1 MRQRP
6 IKEQEKIL
14 IKYLLELLH
23 DGEYFEVPQI
33 VYGLDDDGMQN
44 IRLAS
49 KPPTSYLRDLIQV
62 KYLDDDNILVLITL
76 TQSDTNELFEL
87 EFWKVYSNKL
97 LIYPTP
103 EKVKYINKSSAISR
117 ISLGT

>member
-1 MRQRP
+1 MRERP
-6 IKEQEKIL
+6 IKEQEKIF
-14 IKYLLELLH
+14 IQYLLELLH
-23 DGEYFEVPQI
+23 GREYFEVPQI
-33 VYGLDDDGMQN
+33 VCGLDDDGMQN

-49 KPPTSYLRDLIQV
+49 KPQTSYLRDLIQV

-97 LIYPTP
+97 FTYPIP
-103 EKVKYINKSSAISR
+103 EKIKHVCREKIETQS
-117 ISLGT
+117 